1 MGLWGAVRY
10 PQNQL
15 KEETQAVQS
24 PVHTF
29 HALEGQADLG
39 TYFYWLDSPK
49 VARSLPLLGNSSS
62 QVTGLSPSG
71 RSSSLPVQSA
81 HRKWGCNPQD
91 SGAPSPWVGT
101 AQGNEWRV
109 PEDSQGSAP
118 PGDTP
123 SLDIGG
129 SFAHISLLPR
139 LALLFLAG
147 RTEESPRSP
156 SPHRRRE
163 DHAAGSGRVAPRC
176 CGTGRGTG
184 TGPPLAASPVGSPSG
199 QMASLR
205 PGHVGC
211 HRPGLPAGQSRTLR
225 EALSRQEWP
234 PLPLQCSESSRKG
247 KWQPRFWV
255 RTLSFRQ

>member
-1 MGLWGAVRY
+1 M
-10 PQNQL
+10 
-15 KEETQAVQS
+15 QS

-176 CGTGRGTG
+176 CGDRAGHRDW
-184 TGPPLAASPVGSPSG
+184 ASPGCIPCGLAQRPDGEPQAGPRGLSPARAPCRSEPHPPG
-199 QMASLR
+199 GLVQAGVAPPAPSVLR
-205 PGHVGC
+205 K
-211 HRPGLPAGQSRTLR
+211 LQKR
-225 EALSRQEWP
+225 EVAAPVLGADPE
-234 PLPLQCSESSRKG
+234 
-247 KWQPRFWV
+247 F
-255 RTLSFRQ
+255 